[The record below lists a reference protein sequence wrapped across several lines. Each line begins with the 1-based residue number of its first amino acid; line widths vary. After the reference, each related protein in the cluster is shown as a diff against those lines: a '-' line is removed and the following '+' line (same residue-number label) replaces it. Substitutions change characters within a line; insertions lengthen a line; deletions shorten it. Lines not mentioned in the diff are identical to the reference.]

1 MPKVSCKT
9 HLELTEQE
17 VLALKHLLDSSL
29 RTNIEKF
36 GLSTFQIELLKEI
49 HKFLPDWSR
58 AYNTDEEL
66 ENAYVPD

>member
-1 MPKVSCKT
+1 MSKVSCKV

-17 VLALKHLLDSSL
+17 SLALKHLLDASL

-36 GLSTFQIELLKEI
+36 GLSTFQIELLAGIK
-49 HKFLPDWSR
+49 LPDWSR